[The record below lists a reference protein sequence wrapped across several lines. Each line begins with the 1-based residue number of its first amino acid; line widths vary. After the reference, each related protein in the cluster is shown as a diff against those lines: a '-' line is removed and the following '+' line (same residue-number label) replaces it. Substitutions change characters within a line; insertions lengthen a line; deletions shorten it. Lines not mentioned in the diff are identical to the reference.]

1 MSIHEKIEFMCISV
15 MHDTLYSLFM
25 KPEKLLIPAGLQKD
39 QKVLEVG
46 CGPGFFTIPAA
57 RIVGKNGMV
66 YAIDINPYAIKKIEK
81 KISKEK
87 ITNVRPLLL
96 NVTATGLP
104 KKSVNLAF
112 FFGIIHNLVDI
123 IDEVIIEMDRILTND
138 GIISI
143 QKSRKKTSD
152 IIKMIEESRKFVLM
166 EETKRLINF
175 RKT

>member
-1 MSIHEKIEFMCISV
+1 MSIHEKIEFMCISF

-25 KPEKLLIPAGLQKD
+25 KPEKLLLPAGLQKD

-57 RIVGKNGMV
+57 QIVGKNGIV
-66 YAIDINPYAIKKIEK
+66 YAIDINPYAIKKVEK

-87 ITNVRPLLL
+87 ITNVRVSLL
-96 NVTATGLP
+96 NVTTTGLP
-104 KKSVNLAF
+104 EKSINLAF

-123 IDEVIIEMDRILTND
+123 IDEVIFEMDRILTKD
-138 GIISI
+138 GTISI
-143 QKSRKKTSD
+143 QKSWKKSSD
-152 IIKMIEESRKFVLM
+152 IIKMIEESGKFVLM